1 VPSRK
6 PQEQRALWVNVARK
20 RFGAQRQ
27 KQQDTPVA
35 KARVTSHSQM
45 QVQILP
51 ARKRR
56 SLNSR
61 AAKNSLLADLFP
73 GARLPAVRSGQ
84 ARKRTVW
91 RGHVPGPCRQEKQQR
106 FPEGAELKFEH
117 RAPSGQW
124 TLKNLASTQWWR
136 TELLTCSET
145 QVKPACPKRPRRFDR
160 NPAGFSRAVVQLE
173 QRTFT
178 LGSNVP
184 CEGSLGFNV
193 TAQ

>member
-1 VPSRK
+1 MVHASGEGKSYFFGFAGRRCK
-6 PQEQRALWVNVARK
+6 SCRCASAVA
-20 RFGAQRQ
+20 
-27 KQQDTPVA
+27 QQQSSEMNT
-35 KARVTSHSQM
+35 
-45 QVQILP
+45 
-51 ARKRR
+51 
-56 SLNSR
+56 
-61 AAKNSLLADLFP
+61 LAGLFP
-73 GARLPAVRSGQ
+73 GDELPAVRVRAGAEANGLERPF
-84 ARKRTVW
+84 ARPLPAIETTTTIS
-91 RGHVPGPCRQEKQQR
+91 
-106 FPEGAELKFEH
+106 EGAELKFEH